1 MPKNEK
7 KNISLSAPA
16 VVSPFHIEVDKTVGG
31 FTLSCSGVKGIS
43 EFSDS
48 EINLNFSSFS
58 LVINGKKLS
67 MTVFEGKCVEIIGK
81 ISEVRFVYAKT

>member
-1 MPKNEK
+1 MQKNDR
-7 KNISLSAPA
+7 KNTSFSSP
-16 VVSPFHIEVDKTVGG
+16 SRFMPFHIEIDKASGG

-48 EINLNFSSFS
+48 EIKIRLHGFS
-58 LVINGKKLS
+58 LLINGKELY

-81 ISEVRFVYAKT
+81 FTEVRFIYGKT